1 MPFLKMFSDFLNIS
15 LAFGILGSGINK
27 DIMKGGMSV

>member
-15 LAFGILGSGINK
+15 LAFGILGSGNK